1 MNMNTK
7 LVKVF
12 FYGLSALLTGTLAF
26 FIIYNA
32 GWIIGD
38 DAIVIGH
45 TGWGHFFNPAD
56 TITPSAGRF
65 YPFAYI
71 IYNILPIFKLYSVNA
86 HFALHTLIFILFCI
100 VSLWACYKAVNTKQ
114 LAWQDAV
121 LVLSAVVVCIA
132 RAYCNF
138 LDAYS
143 TIWVDYT
150 LVMIWALCCY
160 YVHTKQS
167 KATLVIGLLSVTY
180 LTYCLETN
188 FVFPLSYGILG
199 LFFTWKKSPKLE
211 KIYLWSLVGVGVVFL
226 VLYFFICFLHIEEA
240 YDGAHGQEITIIG
253 NAIKM
258 FIAQKVLWIVLILVC
273 WRAYRI
279 FIKKEEYE
287 FWDTI
292 LLTGCA
298 YCCGC
303 ALMKLNWVLYYSLA
317 SLFTV
322 PAIVYY
328 LRKYLSTRWAWII
341 LLALALF
348 TFRKVPRYI
357 TTNRKDRKESAEI
370 IEVLVNQYKA
380 GDELYWY
387 APEDDREWCFDLEQ
401 RAWLRSALETQF
413 AWQVEKEDYD
423 LEVLESFDGQ
433 AGIYILPCENNKLF
447 PDINDTIKLA
457 GVVLKDGYLRSFT
470 IVKVQ

>member
-167 KATLVIGLLSVTY
+167 KAALVIGLLSVTY

>member
-167 KATLVIGLLSVTY
+167 KAALVIGLLSVTY

-380 GDELYWY
+380 GDDLYWY